1 MLKKPTNAPQQ
12 LAHLYN
18 YQVTVLN
25 SIRVDD
31 EENEAESGQV
41 CIRLSSPT
49 DDTSNFENR
58 LTSMQWNGFVTRT
71 LQTHPTWSVYIW
83 AQNTRHLQTVR
94 HPLTQKKGAGVET
107 QQRE

>member
-12 LAHLYN
+12 LAHLYD

-41 CIRLSSPT
+41 RIRHSSPT

-71 LQTHPTWSVYIW
+71 LHTRLTWSVYIW

-94 HPLTQKKGAGVET
+94 HPLTQKKGAEAET